1 MKKLVLSLGAC
12 LMGAVAL
19 GVENPLPKWALG
31 GFERPAGVNPVIK
44 PNAATEFPCP
54 MQKRPIKWEESD
66 TFNPAAAI
74 KDGKIHVLY
83 RAEDNT
89 AQGVGSRTSRI
100 GLAVSEDGVTMAR
113 EPKPVLFP
121 GGDDQET
128 FDCPGGCED
137 PRIAVTEDGLYVMTY
152 TSWNRRCPRLCIAT
166 SRDLRHWTKHGPAF
180 AKAGA
185 AWQNRFCKS
194 GAIVQGPSPKDPSR
208 YVITKIN
215 GRYVMYWGESAL
227 EIAFSDNLI
236 DWTPMGH
243 VMETRHG
250 FFDSA
255 LTEMGPAAILT
266 KQGIVVLYNGKNSN
280 GSNADPAYPRGVYCG
295 GQALFSA
302 SEPKK
307 LLARLDVPYFRPEAD
322 FERTGQYKDGTVF
335 TEGLVFYKGKWHLYY
350 GCADSFVGCAVWDP
364 AKK

>member
-1 MKKLVLSLGAC
+1 MNKLVLSLGAC

-19 GVENPLPKWALG
+19 GVENPLPKWAFG

-66 TFNPAAAI
+66 TFNPAAAV

-113 EPKPVLFP
+113 ESKPVLYP
-121 GGDDQET
+121 GGDDQEA

-137 PRIAVTEDGLYVMTY
+137 PRVAVTEDGLYVMTY

-180 AKAGA
+180 AKA
-185 AWQNRFCKS
+185 Q
-194 GAIVQGPSPKDPSR
+194 
-208 YVITKIN
+208 N
-215 GRYVMYWGESAL
+215 GRFL
-227 EIAFSDNLI
+227 N
-236 DWTPMGH
+236 MGC
-243 VMETRHG
+243 
-250 FFDSA
+250 S
-255 LTEMGPAAILT
+255 
-266 KQGIVVLYNGKNSN
+266 
-280 GSNADPAYPRGVYCG
+280 
-295 GQALFSA
+295 
-302 SEPKK
+302 
-307 LLARLDVPYFRPEAD
+307 LDEPYFRPLAD
-322 FERTGQYKDGTVF
+322 FERKGQYAEGTVF
-335 TEGLVFYKGKWHLYY
+335 TEGLVYYNGKWYMYY
-350 GCADSFVGCAVWDP
+350 GCADSRVGVAVWDP
-364 AKK
+364 KKGGRCGDPLPPAK